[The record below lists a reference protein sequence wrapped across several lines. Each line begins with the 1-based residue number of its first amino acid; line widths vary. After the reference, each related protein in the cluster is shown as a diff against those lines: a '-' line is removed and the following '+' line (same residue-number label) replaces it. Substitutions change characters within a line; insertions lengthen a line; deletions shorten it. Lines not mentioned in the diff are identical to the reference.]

1 MTLFTKLRILF
12 IAVLLVT
19 FTAGGFYY
27 FSEGLR
33 KKSKAAPTGTP
44 EVLLE
49 AVDNP
54 PMQTDN
60 GIKVAVKL
68 NPNGVTQ
75 ELYSFDVEVKFDTA
89 KIDFKNAGGVDGN
102 VTLVQGLLK
111 QQVAMVG
118 TDTIHIVGTRV
129 GTPFSPTS
137 QNIAEITFKMKTGS
151 AFPVEFGWGNVALQS
166 TNFVKVPLTLASNTS
181 SSSSSSQANDGAK
194 LSFLSSKS
202 SYRVG
207 EIVSLEVL
215 VATGNQQI
223 GSAGVSVTFDN
234 SLLNYVNT
242 TIDTTMFDQTALTPI
257 ASGSPLVISVARKT
271 GISGNIKIAT
281 IRFTAKTV
289 GTANFTFEKDKST
302 VYTFSQPP
310 QNILNTVAPYSIT
323 VTDVSSSSS
332 SSTGSSLTPTPL
344 PVGEEVES
352 NGDLLNVNAVT
363 FDQAPLRYEQ
373 TVKLDAG
380 RYTLAG
386 SAYVYTTRGRGVLL
400 VLTCGEGN
408 CGNGK
413 KLNDIL
419 VKTPLFPVAAQFQQ
433 QEADVIIPDAGKDK
447 KYKVRI
453 YVEDGSEADFD
464 FVSLQNIWGGEQ
476 LTNSHFGDVAG
487 VVSPRKY
494 PEFWDIDTAGLIFGT
509 VDKMKVKEGA
519 LFINSSS
526 RQ

>member
-1 MTLFTKLRILF
+1 MTLFTKIRILF
-12 IAVLLVT
+12 IAVLLVV

-27 FSEGLR
+27 FTEGLR
-33 KKSKAAPTGTP
+33 KKSKAAPTGTA
-44 EVLLE
+44 EVYLE
-49 AVDNP
+49 ALDNP

-68 NPNGVTQ
+68 NPNGSPV
-75 ELYSFDVEVKFDTA
+75 ELYSFDLEVKYDAT
-89 KIDFKNAGGVDGN
+89 KVEFKNSGGVDGN
-102 VTLVQGLLK
+102 VTLAQGLLK
-111 QQVAMVG
+111 QQVTLAG
-118 TDTIHIVGTRV
+118 TDTIRIVGTRI

-151 AFPVEFGWGNVALQS
+151 AFPLEFGLGSVALQ
-166 TNFVKVPLTLASNTS
+166 TVNFVKIPLTLPSNTAPS
-181 SSSSSSQANDGAK
+181 TGPVASGAK
-194 LSFLSSKS
+194 LSFSSPKA
-202 SYRVG
+202 SYKVG
-207 EIVSLEVL
+207 EAVNVELMVS
-215 VATGNQQI
+215 TGTLQI
-223 GSAGVSVTFDN
+223 GAIGVNVTFDQ
-234 SLLNYVNT
+234 SLFDYINT
-242 TIDTTMFDQTALTPI
+242 TIDANIFDQTALTPT
-257 ASGSPLVISVARKT
+257 ASGSPLTIGVARKT
-271 GISGNIKIAT
+271 GVSGNMKIAT
-281 IRFTAKTV
+281 VTFRAKTQ
-289 GTANFTFEKDKST
+289 GTANFTYEKDSSS
-302 VYTFSQPP
+302 VYTFKQPP
-310 QNILNTVAPYSIT
+310 ENVLNTVTPYSIT
-323 VTDVSSSSS
+323 ITDVNTPSPTNSDQLR
-332 SSTGSSLTPTPL
+332 LTPTPL

-363 FDQAPLRYEQ
+363 FDLAPLRYEQ

-380 RYTLAG
+380 RYTLSG
-386 SAYVYTTRGRGVLL
+386 SAYVYTTRGRGVLI
-400 VLTCGEGN
+400 VLSCGEGN

-419 VKTPLFPVAAQFQQ
+419 VKTPLFPVAPQFQQ
-433 QEADVIIPDAGKDK
+433 QEADVIIPDSGKDK

-476 LTNSHFGDVAG
+476 LTNSHFGEVAG

>member
-1 MTLFTKLRILF
+1 MKKLF
-12 IAVLLVT
+12 IAILLIV
-19 FTAGGFYY
+19 FTVAGFYY

-44 EVLLE
+44 EVILE
-49 AVDNP
+49 AVDSP

-68 NPNGVTQ
+68 NPNGITQ

-89 KIDFKNAGGVDGN
+89 KIDFKNAGGVDAN
-102 VTLVQGLLK
+102 VSLAQGLLK
-111 QQVAMVG
+111 QQVVMVG
-118 TDTIHIVGTRV
+118 SDIIHIVGTRV

-137 QNIAEITFKMKTGS
+137 QSIAEITFKMKTGS
-151 AFPVEFGWGNVALQS
+151 TFPVEFGWGNVALQS
-166 TNFVKVPLTLASNTS
+166 TNFVKVPLSLASNTS
-181 SSSSSSQANDGAK
+181 SSSSSSQANEGVK
-194 LSFLSSKS
+194 LSFLASKPT
-202 SYRVG
+202 YRVG
-207 EIVSLEVL
+207 DTVSLEVL
-215 VATGNQQI
+215 VGTANQQI
-223 GSAGVSVTFDN
+223 GSVGVNITFDPA
-234 SLLNYVNT
+234 LLDYVSTAVDTNT
-242 TIDTTMFDQTALTPI
+242 FDQTALTPTTNT
-257 ASGSPLVISVARKT
+257 SPLIISAARKT
-271 GISGNIKIAT
+271 GISGNMKIAT
-281 IRFTAKTV
+281 MKFTAKAA
-289 GTANFTFEKDKST
+289 GTANFTFDKAKST
-302 VYTFSQPP
+302 VYTFSQPA
-310 QNILNTVAPYSIT
+310 QNILNTVTPYSIT
-323 VTDVSSSSS
+323 VADVSSSSS

-373 TVKLDAG
+373 TVKLDSG
-380 RYTLAG
+380 RYTLSG

-419 VKTPLFPVAAQFQQ
+419 VKTPLFPVAPQFQQ

-476 LTNSHFGDVAG
+476 LTNPHFADVAG

-509 VDKMKVKEGA
+509 VDKMKVKAGA

>member
-1 MTLFTKLRILF
+1 MTLFTKIRMLF
-12 IAVLLVT
+12 IAVLLVV

-27 FSEGLR
+27 FTEGLR
-33 KKSKAAPTGTP
+33 KKSKAAPAGTP
-44 EVLLE
+44 EVILE
-49 AVDNP
+49 AVDSP

-68 NPNGVTQ
+68 NPNGFA
-75 ELYSFDVEVKFDTA
+75 EDMYSFDVEVKFDTT

-102 VTLVQGLLK
+102 VTLAQGLLK
-111 QQVAMVG
+111 QQIVMVG
-118 TDTIHIVGTRV
+118 ADIIHIVGTRV
-129 GTPFSPTS
+129 GTPFTPTD
-137 QNIAEITFKMKTGS
+137 QKIADISFKMKTGS
-151 AFPVEFGWGNVALQS
+151 TFPVEFGWGNVALQS
-166 TNFVKVPLTLASNTS
+166 TNFVKVPLSLANNTSTS
-181 SSSSSSQANDGAK
+181 SSSAPTSEGAK
-194 LSFLSSKS
+194 LSFLASKP

-207 EIVSLEVL
+207 ETVSLEVL
-215 VATGNQQI
+215 VGSGNIQI
-223 GSAGVSVTFDN
+223 GSVGVNITFDPA
-234 SLLNYVNT
+234 LLTYVST
-242 TIDTTMFDQTALTPI
+242 AIDTNTFDQTALTPT
-257 ASGSPLVISVARKT
+257 ANTSPLIISAARKI
-271 GISGNIKIAT
+271 GVSGNMKIAT
-281 IRFTAKTV
+281 IKFMAKAV
-289 GTANFTFEKDKST
+289 GTANFTFEKDNSS
-302 VYTFSQPP
+302 VYTFGTPS
-310 QNILNTVAPYSIT
+310 QNILGTVTPYSIT
-323 VTDVSSSSS
+323 ITDVSSSSS
-332 SSTGSSLTPTPL
+332 STASSLTPTPL

-352 NGDLLNVNAVT
+352 NGDLLNINAVT

-386 SAYVYTTRGRGVLL
+386 SAYVYTTRGRGVLII
-400 VLTCGEGN
+400 LTCGEGN

-419 VKTPLFPVAAQFQQ
+419 VKTPLFPVADQFQQ
-433 QEADVIIPDAGKDK
+433 QENDVIIPDSGKDK

-476 LTNSHFGDVAG
+476 LTNSHFGDLTS

-494 PEFWDIDTAGLIFGT
+494 PEFWDIDTTGLVFGT
-509 VDKMKVKEGA
+509 IDKMKVKQGA

>member
-1 MTLFTKLRILF
+1 MTLFTKIRILL
-12 IAVLLVT
+12 IAVLLVV

-27 FSEGLR
+27 FTEGLR

-49 AVDNP
+49 AVDSP

-75 ELYSFDVEVKFDTA
+75 ELYSFDVEVKFDIA
-89 KIDFKNAGGVDGN
+89 KIDFKNAGGVEGN
-102 VTLVQGLLK
+102 VTLAQGLLK
-111 QQVAMVG
+111 QQVTLVG
-118 TDTIHIVGTRV
+118 TDTIRIVGTRI

-151 AFPVEFGWGNVALQS
+151 TFPVEFGWGNVALQS
-166 TNFVKVPLTLASNTS
+166 TNFVKVPLTLTSNTA
-181 SSSSSSQANDGAK
+181 SSSSSSQANEGVK
-194 LSFLSSKS
+194 LTFLASKPT
-202 SYRVG
+202 YRVG
-207 EIVSLEVL
+207 ETVSLEVL
-215 VATGNQQI
+215 VGTANQQI
-223 GSAGVSVTFDN
+223 GSVGVNIGFDPA
-234 SLLNYVNT
+234 LLDYVST
-242 TIDTTMFDQTALTPI
+242 AIDTNTFDQTALTPT
-257 ASGSPLVISVARKT
+257 ANTSPLILSAARKT
-271 GISGNIKIAT
+271 GISGNMKIAT
-281 IRFTAKTV
+281 MKFTAKAV
-289 GTANFTFEKDKST
+289 GTANFTFDKDKST
-302 VYTFSQPP
+302 VYTFSQPA
-310 QNILNTVAPYSIT
+310 QNILNTVAPYSII
-323 VTDVSSSSS
+323 VTDVSSSS

-363 FDQAPLRYEQ
+363 FDLAPLRYEQ

-419 VKTPLFPVAAQFQQ
+419 VKTPLFPVADQFQQ
-433 QEADVIIPDAGKDK
+433 QENDVIIPDAGGGK

-476 LTNSHFGDVAG
+476 LTNSHFGDLTS

-494 PEFWDIDTAGLIFGT
+494 PEFWDIDTAGLVFGT
-509 VDKMKVKEGA
+509 IDKLKLKQGA